1 MQEYKIIS
9 SDLDGT
15 LLDRNMSVSEENRA
29 AIQKM
34 SRLGVHFVPN
44 SGRTLNEISKEVR
57 ELPGTRYI
65 IYSDGAVIYD
75 KETGERNAV
84 YMSRED
90 ALEAY
95 RIFCQYDTMPLLHTC
110 GNSYVEATKF
120 NDETFVHY
128 QVSPIFRNFLLETNL
143 PCDNFAERV
152 HTSNEI
158 ELFCTVFH
166 DDRELEECRSRL
178 QQTGRYLIVS
188 SIPHSIEVLS
198 IHGGKGQALL
208 RLADMLGI
216 DRRAT
221 IAVGDSTNDTAMIVD
236 AGLGLAMSNAC
247 KELKEVAD
255 GIACSNKEHVAR
267 YLLENY
273 IEKGTRG

>member
-15 LLDRNMSVSEENRA
+15 LLDRSMNVSKENRA
-29 AIQKM
+29 AIEKL
-34 SRLGVHFVPN
+34 SKLGVHFVPN
-44 SGRTLNEISKEVR
+44 SGRALREIPEEVKN
-57 ELPGTRYI
+57 LPGTRYI
-65 IYSDGAVIYD
+65 IYSDGTVIYD
-75 KETGERNAV
+75 KITGEKNAL

-90 ALEAY
+90 ADEAY
-95 RIFCQYDTMPLLHTC
+95 RILCEYDTMPLLHAS
-110 GNSYVEATKF
+110 GNSYAAAEKF
-120 NDETFVHY
+120 NEEAFCHY
-128 QVSPIFRNFLLETNL
+128 QVSPVFGNFLRETNL
-143 PCDNFAERV
+143 PRKDFRELV

-158 ELFCTVFH
+158 ELFYTPFH
-166 DDRELEECRSRL
+166 DDREMEECKKRL
-178 QQTGRYLIVS
+178 QETGRYLIVS

-208 RLADMLGI
+208 RLADMLGV

-221 IAVGDSTNDTAMIVD
+221 IAVGDSTNDMAMIVD

-247 KELKEVAD
+247 EELKEAAD
-255 GIACSNKEHVAR
+255 GIACSNEEHVAR